1 MHVVIL
7 ADFAIAEGGAPELA
21 IASAVALAE
30 QGIRVT
36 YLHGAGDK
44 GDARLENNPNIVR
57 AGFGGEDIWSKN
69 ILAAVRD
76 GVWNREY
83 LPWSRDLLVAGSDK
97 NVVVHVHQ
105 WTKYFSPSV
114 FSVILASGLP
124 MAVSMHDYFMS
135 CPTGLM
141 YRFDTKDA
149 CKLTPMSASCA
160 AARCDPRSQMH
171 KMIRFARGL
180 AVNRAIGDRRFAAIH
195 VSEIGQRTIGGF
207 LPPAAKQF
215 VLENPVECADRG
227 PRDAG
232 QASKLVYCGRLTE
245 EKGVLLAAEAARIA
259 ELPILF
265 VGDGPARDAIMSINP
280 NAEISGWLSR
290 TEVRERIA
298 REAMAIV
305 APSRWPETGPLVV
318 AEALAAGVPAIVSDR
333 AGTSSRIDNGI
344 NGFVVTPDAN
354 AIAVAAQAFKYPD
367 AVAAMGMAAYQGYW
381 RNPSSLQK
389 HAQHLIAIYDEML
402 TWRSDT
408 VAA

>member
-114 FSVILASGLP
+114 FSAILASGLP

-160 AARCDPRSQMH
+160 AARCDPRSQMY
-171 KMIRFARGL
+171 KMIRFA
-180 AVNRAIGDRRFAAIH
+180 
-195 VSEIGQRTIGGF
+195 
-207 LPPAAKQF
+207 
-215 VLENPVECADRG
+215 
-227 PRDAG
+227 
-232 QASKLVYCGRLTE
+232 
-245 EKGVLLAAEAARIA
+245 
-259 ELPILF
+259 
-265 VGDGPARDAIMSINP
+265 
-280 NAEISGWLSR
+280 
-290 TEVRERIA
+290 
-298 REAMAIV
+298 
-305 APSRWPETGPLVV
+305 
-318 AEALAAGVPAIVSDR
+318 
-333 AGTSSRIDNGI
+333 
-344 NGFVVTPDAN
+344 
-354 AIAVAAQAFKYPD
+354 
-367 AVAAMGMAAYQGYW
+367 
-381 RNPSSLQK
+381 
-389 HAQHLIAIYDEML
+389 
-402 TWRSDT
+402 
-408 VAA
+408 